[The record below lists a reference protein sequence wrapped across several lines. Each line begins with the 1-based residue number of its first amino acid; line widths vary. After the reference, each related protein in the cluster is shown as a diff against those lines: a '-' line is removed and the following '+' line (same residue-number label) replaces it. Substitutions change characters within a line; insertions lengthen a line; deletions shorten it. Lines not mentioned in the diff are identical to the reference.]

1 MRAMPVFANY
11 RRFRITAVFVLL
23 AWVLSLAVSI
33 AHGCTVSD
41 SNHHSRTVLT
51 SLAMDLPVPGNDH
64 GHNAGH
70 EGQVCQVAC
79 DIQSSPLVKEV
90 ASQAT
95 DMTTVAL
102 YTQAY
107 LLPVAPIARAAPPA
121 SSSAHLH
128 AHAHSIRTTRLTL

>member
-11 RRFRITAVFVLL
+11 RRFRLTAVFVLL

-41 SNHHSRTVLT
+41 SNHHSRTVLS
-51 SLAMDLPVPGNDH
+51 SLATELSAAAGDH
-64 GHNAGH
+64 GHNAGN
-70 EGQVCQVAC
+70 EGDVCEVAC
-79 DIQSSPLVKEV
+79 DLQSSPLVKEV
-90 ASQAT
+90 AGQTT
-95 DMTTVAL
+95 DMTAVAL

-107 LLPVAPIARAAPPA
+107 LLPVAPIAHAAPPA

-128 AHAHSIRTTRLTL
+128 THAHSIRTTRLTL